1 MSRRNLQLMIAVAV
15 VSLVCYQKR
24 DPFGATFVR
33 AMQKIDQEYVE
44 PVDRREL
51 FEAAMT
57 GMMGRLDDYSAYI
70 GPRDFN
76 DLQESLGQ
84 EFGGIGIEVFV
95 DPENKNLTVA
105 TPLVGTPA
113 FEAGVR
119 AGDQILKIDD
129 KTCAGLSV
137 DDARSRLRGTP
148 GDPVSLTVLHLGDM
162 QPTELRMNRAIIEV
176 ETVLG
181 DSRDADNHWDFF
193 LSGSDRIGYIR
204 ITSFGGKT
212 ADELRAAVDWL
223 LKRKMRGLILDLRN
237 DPGGLLETAV
247 AVCDM
252 FINEGPIVSTRG
264 RNKVQIQTYE
274 AHALGTFP
282 DFPMVV
288 LVNRY
293 SASASEIVA
302 ACLQDHGRATIVGE
316 RTWGKGSVQDV
327 IPLEGGRSALK
338 LTMATYWRP
347 SNKNIHR
354 QRDAAETDEWG
365 VMPDAGG
372 EVKLEKEQF
381 EKVIEDRRRR
391 DIVRPG
397 GRATSEVAQP
407 RDLDVDPQLKRGVEL
422 LDEKISHPA
431 VAKAA

>member
-1 MSRRNLQLMIAVAV
+1 MSRRNLQLLIAFAL

-33 AMQKIDQEYVE
+33 AMHKIDQEYVE

-57 GMMGRLDDYSAYI
+57 GMMGRLDEYSGYI
-70 GPRDFN
+70 GPQDFN
-76 DLQESLGQ
+76 ELQESLGQ

-95 DPENKNLTVA
+95 DPQNKNLTVA

-113 FEAGVR
+113 YEAGVR
-119 AGDQILKIDD
+119 AGDQILKIDGAIC
-129 KTCAGLSV
+129 TGLSV
-137 DDARSRLRGTP
+137 DEARSRLRGTP
-148 GDPVSLTVLHLGDM
+148 GETVAITVLHPGETL
-162 QPTELRMNRAIIEV
+162 PTDLRMQRAIIEV

-181 DSRDADNHWDFF
+181 DSRDADNRWNYF
-193 LSGSDRIGYIR
+193 LTGSERIGYIR
-204 ITSFGGKT
+204 VTSFGGKT
-212 ADELRAAVDWL
+212 TEELRAAVDWL
-223 LKRKMRGLILDLRN
+223 LKRQMRGLILDLRN

-247 AVCDM
+247 GVCDL

-274 AHALGTFP
+274 AHPLGTYP

-302 ACLQDHGRATIVGE
+302 ACLQDHGRASIVGE

-354 QRDAAETDEWG
+354 TSEAADSDEWG
-365 VMPDAGG
+365 VLPDPGG
-372 EVKLEKEQF
+372 EVKLEQEQF
-381 EKVIEDRRRR
+381 ERLVEDRRRR
-391 DIVRPG
+391 DIVRPM
-397 GRATSEVAQP
+397 GRTTSEAPLP
-407 RDLDVDPQLKRGVEL
+407 RDLNVDPQLKRAVEL
-422 LDEKISHPA
+422 LDDKISRTT
-431 VAKAA
+431 VAKAG